1 MRKRRGGIRR
11 FVTGVT
17 ALLVAL
23 GVAGY
28 AIVASLD
35 VQRVADFARGQIK
48 SATGRDLVID
58 GPVELQVSLT
68 PAVNLEA
75 VRFANAPWG
84 SRADMATLRR
94 LEIEVE
100 LLPLLFGEVVV
111 KRLVVV
117 EPDILLETGAEGQ
130 GNWVFAEAAATAE
143 PPSAAAA
150 DGDITLPD
158 VQDVLVEGGRLTL
171 LDAGRQQ
178 VLRLEIVKAVGAVP
192 AGGGSRSLEL
202 EAAYNGNPFRL
213 EAVYGGLPAL
223 LSGAPAPLEASV
235 EAGGVTLSAKG
246 RAGNLAGAAEAELA
260 LTAAGD
266 SLAGLSPFLGTEL
279 PALGP
284 FKLSADTRLESQAI
298 EVKSMSLQVGGSD
311 LAGNATLALAAARPA
326 VKAALVSKRLDLA
339 DFSGRAAPGG
349 GAAGAPPAGAGGAAD
364 RVFPDEPLPLA
375 ALTAVDANVKL
386 GADLLRLTPQLEL
399 EELQLTLALA
409 GGRLTVA
416 PLTAGLAGGRLDG
429 RLTLAAAEAEPA
441 LTLTLDGSDIDF
453 GDLLKRA
460 EVSDEV
466 AGKLALDID
475 LEGRGASPHALAAGL
490 GGHVQAVSQDGTIDN
505 SILSALSAGL
515 GDITGPLF
523 GQSRST
529 RLECLVARFDID
541 RGQAKSRAL
550 VLDSGTFAVAGR
562 GGIDLG
568 AEQVNLA
575 FDTQTSQPSLASL
588 AVPFKVVGPLA
599 DPEVVP
605 DAVGAVTGAVG
616 TVGDVARSGGNIVG
630 GAVDAVGGLVGTG
643 PLIGPVGGSRD
654 LCAEALAAI
663 GRGGQA
669 PASSAPSSSAPPSSG
684 GIVDDAGK
692 ALQDAGDA
700 IEKGIKNLF
709 GN

>member
-143 PPSAAAA
+143 PPSGAAA

-284 FKLSADTRLESQAI
+284 FKLSADTKIESQAI
-298 EVKSMSLQVGGSD
+298 EVTSLSLQVGGSD
-311 LAGNATLALAAARPA
+311 LAGNASLARTAARPA

-349 GAAGAPPAGAGGAAD
+349 GADGAPSAETGGAAD

-541 RGQAKSRAL
+541 RGQARSRAL

-568 AEQVNLA
+568 SEQVNLA

>member
-143 PPSAAAA
+143 PPSGAAA

-158 VQDVLVEGGRLTL
+158 VQDVLVEGGRLTV

-284 FKLSADTRLESQAI
+284 FKLSADTKIESQAI
-298 EVKSMSLQVGGSD
+298 EVKSLSLQVGGSD
-311 LAGNATLALAAARPA
+311 LAGNASLARTAARPA

-475 LEGRGASPHALAAGL
+475 LKGRGASPHALAAGL

-669 PASSAPSSSAPPSSG
+669 PASSAHSSSAPPSSG